1 MIYTLVVYV
10 HLLATCA
17 AIGTIVI
24 TDLRLMAKMLDY
36 RVVIQK
42 PARLE
47 TIMISVALALLYAT
61 GAALVLFGMQ
71 NNPEY
76 LANPKL
82 QAKLILVLL
91 LTANAF
97 FLHRR
102 IFPILRRA
110 KPVYRWRY
118 AEWSLVATSVSLS
131 NSLWFFCAFLGIARA
146 WNNVV
151 SLKYVL
157 LIFFC
162 AWAITYFM
170 VNAVLMFAARDA
182 RQRRRDW
189 VDAAKA
195 SLRHLSKLTDRA
207 R

>member
-17 AIGTIVI
+17 AVGTIAI
-24 TDLRLMAKMLDY
+24 TDLRLMGKVLGY

-42 PARLE
+42 PARFE
-47 TIMISVALALLYAT
+47 TVMISAALAVLYAT

-76 LANPKL
+76 LGNPKL
-82 QAKLILVLL
+82 QAKLILVAL

-118 AEWSLVATSVSLS
+118 AEWSLVAASVSLS
-131 NSLWFFCAFLGIARA
+131 NSLWFFCAFLGIARI

-151 SLKYVL
+151 SLRFVL
-157 LIFFC
+157 LIFVST
-162 AWAITYFM
+162 WAITYFV

-182 RQRRRDW
+182 RHRRRDW
-189 VDAAKA
+189 IDAAKA
-195 SLRHLSKLTDRA
+195 SLRNLSKLADRA
-207 R
+207 Q